1 VLIAAVMG
9 YNAPLAITNLALE
22 EAMHKALMP
31 SLILALG
38 GSFAINAI
46 SGKSLHSTPPEPRA
60 LLQKYES

>member
-1 VLIAAVMG
+1 ML
-9 YNAPLAITNLALE
+9 PWRSQNLALE

>member
-1 VLIAAVMG
+1 
-9 YNAPLAITNLALE
+9 
-22 EAMHKALMP
+22 MHKALMP

>member
-1 VLIAAVMG
+1 ML
-9 YNAPLAITNLALE
+9 PWRLQNLALE

-31 SLILALG
+31 SLILDLG

-60 LLQKYES
+60 LLQNYES